1 MTPFA
6 DEEDTRKVQT
16 AVIGG
21 VGSDDPV
28 FLPYDHDEFDL
39 FMRGRSRDDFYCGT
53 LLGGCG
59 KKLSA
64 KRYTEKKCHFAHR
77 PPVHCRRTANGESSA
92 DHLYIG
98 QALTRWLARQNHR
111 QAKASY
117 RTVGDRPGGTVD
129 FRLSG
134 GRQLIRVQMARLG
147 LHPWQQE
154 AEVLARG
161 ADRVEWLFGPDSML
175 AFDRVE
181 SHGYALRVECRTAGV
196 TREVHIGTQLPGN
209 TIEWTTLEQCSLTPQ
224 GIVTPGLV
232 STPQGIVP
240 RGPAEAAATP
250 TPRLS
255 FALADDTV
263 AFTGAVPRAD
273 VQSPTGTPGSVY
285 DADIQPLGSAVT
297 RARIVLPHTSTP
309 LSPSRVYLLRER
321 VTLTPVDGTTAD
333 TPAWL
338 LTASQPR
345 RLDAR
350 EAAAWNGLKP
360 PPQPVPAAA
369 TPLPVEQP
377 PAPPRPRLD
386 DREIVASFRETLE
399 RTARARG
406 RITWSKLVGSAR
418 ATSQQFTSERQ
429 RRLLIALDFPR
440 AQDKPV
446 LSSLLRTEN
455 GEVPSFFAAVLTG
468 LGWAPGLPGNQ
479 VRHINEAERR
489 RAYALF
495 GDSPAAASPP
505 SPAAPVAPRSRPVR
519 QSRSQPPRDWSQ
531 AATEP
536 ASPEA
541 LSTRQLVLTVR
552 EHLRERARSGAEIT
566 WRELSANT
574 GIGFDTFPDERLAD
588 LLFRVDDPLKSQ
600 NLMYAALVVTD
611 NGEPLPYF
619 PQLLQRHERPVPGL
633 QSEAHQARRLEA
645 DRIRD
650 AYATGVSGSGD
661 VTATAPAAATAPAP
675 APEPPA
681 ASAPAPAPEPPAA
694 SAPAPAERPVDT
706 SVTAAVGTLTGLRW
720 RFDHARQAGDL
731 AEAKRVWQAA
741 GRLYGT
747 KLPPE
752 EQREYRPHLR
762 DMSEWVREREN
773 ENIQADLRR
782 LLDDLGRRQGPADTD
797 ALRDGLTRA
806 KELKR
811 KHHGKLPQILQDAH
825 RACAERLA
833 QLLAAPSEAGAS
845 TPAPGAEGAA
855 GPDETKLSE
864 LAAVVRALLENTAR
878 DRSVLT
884 WSAIRHRLNVELPHL
899 HPDDQGQVLVL
910 ADADTPADE
919 PLLSALVTTNH
930 GDLHPLYRH
939 VAYSLGRETP
949 MGRDELNARWQLD
962 VLRLYGIWKHRRPTG
977 GGT

>member
-1 MTPFA
+1 MTSFA
-6 DEEDTRKVQT
+6 DLEDTRKVQT

-21 VGSDDPV
+21 AGSDDPV

-147 LHPWQQE
+147 LHPWRQE
-154 AEVLARG
+154 AEGLARG
-161 ADRVEWLFGPDSML
+161 ADHVEWLFGPDSML

-181 SHGYALRVECRTAGV
+181 SHGYAIRVECRTVGV
-196 TREVHIGTQLPGN
+196 TREMRIGTQLPGN
-209 TIEWTTLEQCSLTPQ
+209 TIEWTTLEECSLTPQ

-232 STPQGIVP
+232 PTPRGIVP
-240 RGPAEAAATP
+240 GGSAEAATTATP
-250 TPRLS
+250 LLF

-273 VQSPTGTPGSVY
+273 VQSSTGTPGSVY
-285 DADIQPLGSAVT
+285 DADIQPLGSAMT
-297 RARIVLPHTSTP
+297 RARIVLPHASTP
-309 LSPSRVYLLRER
+309 PNPSRVYALRDR
-321 VTLTPVDGTTAD
+321 VTLTPVDGTTTD
-333 TPAWL
+333 MPAWL
-338 LTASQPR
+338 LTAAQVR
-345 RLDAR
+345 RLDAQ
-350 EAAAWNGLKP
+350 EAAAWTGLK

-369 TPLPVEQP
+369 TLLPVEQP
-377 PAPPRPRLD
+377 PAPSRPRLD
-386 DREIVASFRETLE
+386 DREIVASFRKTLE

-418 ATSQQFTSERQ
+418 ATPQQFTSERQ

-479 VRHINEAERR
+479 VRHINEVERR
-489 RAYALF
+489 RAYELS
-495 GDSPAAASPP
+495 GDAPGVASPP
-505 SPAAPVAPRSRPVR
+505 PPAAPVPPAPQPAPRPR
-519 QSRSQPPRDWSQ
+519 QPQSWAR
-531 AATEP
+531 AAAKP
-536 ASPEA
+536 ASPDG
-541 LSTRQLVLTVR
+541 LSIHQLVLAVR
-552 EHLRERARSGAEIT
+552 EHLRERGRSGAAIT

-574 GIGFDTFPDERLAD
+574 GIDFEELSDERRAN
-588 LLFRVDDPLKSQ
+588 LLFRIDDPLKDQ
-600 NLMYAALVVTD
+600 DLMYAALVVTD
-611 NGEPLPYF
+611 EGKPLPYF
-619 PQLLQRHERPVPGL
+619 PQLLQRHGRPVPGL
-633 QSEAHQARRLEA
+633 QSETHLARRLEV
-645 DRIRD
+645 DRIRR
-650 AYATGVSGSGD
+650 AHATSASRPDDGE
-661 VTATAPAAATAPAP
+661 TAASAAATVPG
-675 APEPPA
+675 PEP
-681 ASAPAPAPEPPAA
+681 SAA
-694 SAPAPAERPVDT
+694 SAPAPAEHPVDT
-706 SVTAAVGTLTGLRW
+706 SVAAAVGTLTGLRW

-741 GRLYGT
+741 GKLYGT

-752 EQREYRPHLR
+752 EQSAYRSQLR

-773 ENIQADLRR
+773 ENIQADLRG
-782 LLDDLGRRQGPADTD
+782 LLDDLARREGLAEID
-797 ALRDGLTRA
+797 ALRDGLAHA

-811 KHHGKLPQILQDAH
+811 KHHGKLPQDLQGTYG
-825 RACAERLA
+825 ACEERLA
-833 QLLAAPSEAGAS
+833 ELLAVDEPR
-845 TPAPGAEGAA
+845 
-855 GPDETKLSE
+855 PDETKLSE
-864 LAAVVRALLENTAR
+864 LAAVVRSLLEDTAR

-919 PLLSALVTTNH
+919 PLLSALVTTSQ

-939 VAYSLGRETP
+939 VAFSLGRETP
-949 MGRDELNARWQLD
+949 SGQDELHARWQLD
-962 VLRLYGIWKHRRPTG
+962 VLRLYGIWKHRRPTDG
-977 GGT
+977 RM